1 LWRGVVLECGDND
14 KRNTKSTENKW
25 NLSYNIVWSARKQ
38 IGSSCKYNLFNNIN
52 IKESEHLS
60 YDIAI
65 YTIKKE
71 GVDSLAQDKDK
82 VNNNN

>member
-1 LWRGVVLECGDND
+1 M
-14 KRNTKSTENKW
+14 W
-25 NLSYNIVWSARKQ
+25 NLSYYIIWSARKQ
-38 IGSSCKYNLFNNIN
+38 IGSFSKYNLFNIII